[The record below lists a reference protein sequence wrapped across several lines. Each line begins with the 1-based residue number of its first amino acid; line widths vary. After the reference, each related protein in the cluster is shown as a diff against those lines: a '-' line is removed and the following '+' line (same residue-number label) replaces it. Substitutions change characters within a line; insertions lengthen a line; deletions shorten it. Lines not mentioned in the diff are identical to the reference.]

1 MSLKP
6 LKKSD
11 LGKDW
16 MTKRRDAKKSIQPE
30 YHLIVTEGTKTE
42 PNYFNAIK
50 KIINQNYR
58 ERIQIEVS
66 GEGDNTVN
74 LFEIAKGYAEKNP
87 NGYKHV
93 WVVYDTDDFPKEN
106 IDAVSVLCKENSN
119 NDRQYHAIWSNQCVE
134 LWFLLHFSFMQS
146 DIHRSE
152 YWPKLTTWLSNIGA
166 GEYKKN
172 RSDMYEI
179 LRPYMDIAIANA
191 KRLETINQGRPLSK
205 AAPGTKIYQLVE
217 KLKPYL
223 SEG

>member
-50 KIINQNYR
+50 KIINQNYK

-93 WVVYDTDDFPKEN
+93 WVVYDADDFPKEN

-134 LWFLLHFSFMQS
+134 LWYLLHFSFMQS
-146 DIHRSE
+146 DLHRKE
-152 YWPKLTTWLSNIGA
+152 YFPKLDECLQSIDA
-166 GEYKKN
+166 GKYEKN
-172 RSDMYEI
+172 REDMYYV
-179 LRPYMDIAIANA
+179 LKPYMDDAIRNA
-191 KRLETINQGRPLSK
+191 KALSEINRGKSPSES
-205 AAPGTKIYQLVE
+205 APGTMIFEFIEKI
-217 KLKPYL
+217 KPYL
-223 SEG
+223 

>member
-50 KIINQNYR
+50 KIINQNYK

-93 WVVYDTDDFPKEN
+93 WVVYDADDFPKEN

-134 LWFLLHFSFMQS
+134 LWYLLHFSFMQS
-146 DIHRSE
+146 DLHRKE
-152 YWPKLTTWLSNIGA
+152 YFPKLDECLQSIDA
-166 GEYKKN
+166 GKYEKN
-172 RSDMYEI
+172 REDMYYV
-179 LRPYMDIAIANA
+179 LKPYMDDAIRNA
-191 KRLETINQGRPLSK
+191 KALSEINRGKSPSES
-205 AAPGTKIYQLVE
+205 APGTMIFEFVE
-217 KLKPYL
+217 KIKPYL
-223 SEG
+223 

>member
-16 MTKRRDAKKSIQPE
+16 MTKRRDAKKSIHPE
-30 YHLIVTEGTKTE
+30 YHLIVTEGIKTE

-134 LWFLLHFSFMQS
+134 LWYLLHFSFMQS
-146 DIHRSE
+146 DLHRKE
-152 YWPKLTTWLSNIGA
+152 YFPKLDECLQSINA
-166 GEYKKN
+166 GKYEKN
-172 RSDMYEI
+172 REDMYDV
-179 LRPYMDIAIANA
+179 LNPYMDDAIRNA
-191 KRLETINQGRPLSK
+191 KALSEINRGKSPSES
-205 AAPGTKIYQLVE
+205 APGTMIFEFIEKI
-217 KLKPYL
+217 KPYL
-223 SEG
+223 

>member
-50 KIINQNYR
+50 KIINQNYK

-134 LWFLLHFSFMQS
+134 LWYLLHFSFMQS
-146 DIHRSE
+146 DLHRKE
-152 YWPKLTTWLSNIGA
+152 YFPKLDECLQSINA
-166 GEYKKN
+166 GKYEKN
-172 RSDMYEI
+172 REDMYYV
-179 LRPYMDIAIANA
+179 LNPYMDDAIRNA
-191 KRLETINQGRPLSK
+191 KALSEINRGKSPSES
-205 AAPGTKIYQLVE
+205 APGTMIFKFIEKI
-217 KLKPYL
+217 KPYL
-223 SEG
+223 

>member
-50 KIINQNYR
+50 KIVNQNYK

-74 LFEIAKGYAEKNP
+74 LFEIAKNYAEKNP

-106 IDAVSVLCKENSN
+106 IDAVAVLCKDNSN
-119 NDRQYHAIWSNQCVE
+119 NDRRYHAIWSNQCME
-134 LWFLLHFSFMQS
+134 LWYLLHFSFMQS
-146 DIHRSE
+146 DLHRKE
-152 YWPKLTTWLSNIGA
+152 YFPKLDECLQSINA
-166 GEYKKN
+166 GKYEKN
-172 RSDMYEI
+172 REDMYHV
-179 LRPYMDIAIANA
+179 LKPYMDDAIRNA
-191 KRLETINQGRPLSK
+191 KALSEINRGKLPSES
-205 AAPGTKIYQLVE
+205 APGSMIFEFVE
-217 KLKPYL
+217 KIKPYL
-223 SEG
+223 

>member
-50 KIINQNYR
+50 KIINQNYK

-74 LFEIAKGYAEKNP
+74 LFEIAKNYAEKNP

-106 IDAVSVLCKENSN
+106 IDAVFVLCKENSN

-134 LWFLLHFSFMQS
+134 LWYLLHFSFMQS
-146 DIHRSE
+146 NLHRKE
-152 YWPKLTTWLSNIGA
+152 YFPKLDECLQSINA
-166 GEYKKN
+166 GKYEKN
-172 RSDMYEI
+172 REDMYHV
-179 LRPYMDIAIANA
+179 LKPYMDVAIRNA
-191 KRLETINQGRPLSK
+191 KALREINKDKLPSESS
-205 AAPGTKIYQLVE
+205 PGTMIFEFVE
-217 KLKPYL
+217 KIKSYL
-223 SEG
+223 

>member
-30 YHLIVTEGTKTE
+30 YHLIVTEGIKTE

-50 KIINQNYR
+50 KIINQNYK

-66 GEGDNTVN
+66 GQGNNTVN

-93 WVVYDTDDFPKEN
+93 WVVYDADDFPKEN

-134 LWFLLHFSFMQS
+134 LWYLLHFSFMQS
-146 DIHRSE
+146 DLHRKE
-152 YWPKLTTWLSNIGA
+152 YFPKLDEYLQSINA
-166 GEYKKN
+166 GKYEKN
-172 RSDMYEI
+172 REDMYYV
-179 LRPYMDIAIANA
+179 LKPYMDDAIRNA
-191 KRLETINQGRPLSK
+191 KALSEINRGKLPSES
-205 AAPGTKIYQLVE
+205 APGTMIFEFAEKI
-217 KLKPYL
+217 KPYL
-223 SEG
+223 

>member
-30 YHLIVTEGTKTE
+30 YHLIVTEGIKTE

-50 KIINQNYR
+50 KIINQNYK

-134 LWFLLHFSFMQS
+134 LWYLLHFSFMQS
-146 DIHRSE
+146 DLHRKE
-152 YWPKLTTWLSNIGA
+152 YFPKLDESLQRINA
-166 GEYKKN
+166 GKYEKN
-172 RSDMYEI
+172 REDMYYV
-179 LRPYMDIAIANA
+179 LKPYMDDAIRNA
-191 KRLETINQGRPLSK
+191 KALSEINRGKSPSES
-205 AAPGTKIYQLVE
+205 APGTMIFEFIEKI
-217 KLKPYL
+217 KPYL
-223 SEG
+223 

>member
-30 YHLIVTEGTKTE
+30 YHLIVTEGIKTE
-42 PNYFNAIK
+42 PNYFNSIK

-134 LWFLLHFSFMQS
+134 LWYLLHFSFMQS
-146 DIHRSE
+146 DLHRKE
-152 YWPKLTTWLSNIGA
+152 YFPKLDESLQRINA
-166 GEYKKN
+166 GKYEKN
-172 RSDMYEI
+172 REDMYYV
-179 LRPYMDIAIANA
+179 LKPYMDDAIRNA
-191 KRLETINQGRPLSK
+191 KALSEINRSK
-205 AAPGTKIYQLVE
+205 SPSESAPGTMIFEFIEKI
-217 KLKPYL
+217 KPYL
-223 SEG
+223 

>member
-106 IDAVSVLCKENSN
+106 IDAVFVLCKENSN

-134 LWFLLHFSFMQS
+134 LWYLLHFSFMQS
-146 DIHRSE
+146 NLHRKE
-152 YWPKLTTWLSNIGA
+152 YFPKLDECLQSINA
-166 GEYKKN
+166 GKYEKN
-172 RSDMYEI
+172 REDMYHV
-179 LRPYMDIAIANA
+179 LKPYMDVAIRNA
-191 KRLETINQGRPLSK
+191 KALREINIDKLPSESS
-205 AAPGTKIYQLVE
+205 PGTKIFEFVE
-217 KLKPYL
+217 KIKSYL
-223 SEG
+223 